1 MAKLR
6 TATAEETLV
15 MNTFRTCVEKYAAM
29 ANYVRSVNF
38 NEQTNKSSLLD
49 CGSFK
54 QRIVYYPDY
63 FLEANFIDVEFS
75 FGDSA
80 YSYTFYDVFNL
91 FDIDDF
97 DLYYYKDCSIAVDID
112 NAVKTIFNAT
122 EKHRYYLEK
131 AGDDYNLP
139 QLIKNYETDMDT
151 VYHSADWREEEM
163 DFDEVP
169 MNHPLMSFADGE
181 INDKMLK
188 LLRKKNAKGKLD
200 TIYEKRLL
208 KHLEQGRNVERKAVM
223 QKDEYEKV
231 YSKKMLLIMGV
242 TFICSFAVALA
253 LSFAVH
259 AVIYKGA
266 EMFSTTHSLFGVIQ
280 TGLPVGTVIL
290 SALTSLVLS
299 AFVNLFFGKKLV
311 IKAVPEKMKT
321 FAESHY
327 KKQSESELGILA
339 KPAKIL
345 AAILLPLL
353 AVFLFSLTLI
363 DVGFYDNH
371 VRYSDVL
378 FSVYDVSYEDL
389 EIYRVAGYYDDEE
402 FVENENAY
410 ALSDGSDNYYDCG
423 ELRKG
428 GKAEQKLLEIAEKYD
443 KTIIEV
449 KSIEE
454 IIDAETE

>member
-38 NEQTNKSSLLD
+38 NEQTNKSSVRFVALLD

-311 IKAVPEKMKT
+311 IKAV
-321 FAESHY
+321 
-327 KKQSESELGILA
+327 
-339 KPAKIL
+339 
-345 AAILLPLL
+345 
-353 AVFLFSLTLI
+353 
-363 DVGFYDNH
+363 
-371 VRYSDVL
+371 RYSDVL